1 MNVSPD
7 QITKRDLPYR
17 SEFRP
22 DELTEI
28 RACTETHGFAI
39 VKGLLPDHIV
49 EMLQREV
56 QRVVDPD
63 KTIGP
68 GESRTHLSFIE
79 TAYDAWVLF
88 EYEPFMNL
96 HRALIGTDEL
106 CVHRSAAIIRK
117 TGSKVVNWH
126 SDWGGYLEGPPK
138 NTGDVLNR
146 GLWPSGK
153 WFYITGSRP
162 THGGLCV
169 IEDSH
174 VEGWHGPEGFKLTAD
189 RRSFYRDDGRDESRY
204 DDFDIPGLVP
214 LITDPGDC
222 LVFAHRTQH
231 GAFSNQEEEDRLSC
245 AVGFRDRAHR
255 IDAPWDL
262 PASARKFASELPDH
276 LKRYADGYV
285 GIDPGWKGA

>member
-1 MNVSPD
+1 
-7 QITKRDLPYR
+7 
-17 SEFRP
+17 
-22 DELTEI
+22 
-28 RACTETHGFAI
+28 
-39 VKGLLPDHIV
+39 
-49 EMLQREV
+49 
-56 QRVVDPD
+56 
-63 KTIGP
+63 
-68 GESRTHLSFIE
+68 
-79 TAYDAWVLF
+79 
-88 EYEPFMNL
+88 MNL

-117 TGSKVVNWH
+117 PGSKIVNWH
-126 SDWGGYLEGPPK
+126 SDWCGYDDGPPK

-162 THGGLCV
+162 SHGGLCV

-174 VEGWHGPEGFKLTAD
+174 LEGWQGPEGFKLTANQ
-189 RRSFYRDDGRDESRY
+189 RSFCKDDGSSESPY
-204 DDFDIPGLVP
+204 DGFDMPGLVP

-231 GAFSNQEEEDRLSC
+231 GAFSNQEETDRLSC

-255 IDAPWDL
+255 IDTPWDL
-262 PASARKFASELPDH
+262 PESAQTFAAELPDH

-285 GIDPGWKGA
+285 GIDPSWKGE